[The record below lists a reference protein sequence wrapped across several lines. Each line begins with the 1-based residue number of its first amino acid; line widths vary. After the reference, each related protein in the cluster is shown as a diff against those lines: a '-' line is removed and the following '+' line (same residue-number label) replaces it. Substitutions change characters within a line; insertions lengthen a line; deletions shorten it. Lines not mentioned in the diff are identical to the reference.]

1 MSIRLRVSGFGVC
14 LLASLALLAPAQ
26 ASAAQLQGITLD
38 VQPYYV
44 DVRLSFDTRPQYTDS
59 YRYDPD
65 RYLLTFTGC
74 TSTVSEEQATALA
87 QTGNTLVTRV
97 SVYPGADNIAV
108 GFYVNQRL
116 EPFIRYDDTSYTVRF
131 YTAVQH
137 ERTTQL
143 SQGVA
148 LVEKYSVYQ
157 GKNYHAY
164 ILKVDASAPVDIF
177 AAAADRYDGK
187 TRRRAP
193 SSFAR
198 RENAIAVVNGGFF
211 SQAGEHLSTLIEDG
225 VLRASGVYPARP
237 ALVFTQEGQRAIGR
251 YNVETAL
258 IANGTR
264 IPVNGMNGPYQ
275 SGKVFAY
282 NYKYPVESLPQSGM
296 YYYLLE
302 GGRLRYFNTTAAGL
316 ALAPEMLLV
325 ATDIMPEANPLRQ
338 IPDGAEVSV
347 ETRITD
353 TAGQAVSARS
363 AIGGAPMLVEN
374 GALNITN
381 EQDKVQD
388 DIAKSER
395 SRTAAGLTRDGQLI
409 IAVVK
414 ELESAGYGGVT
425 LPVLAQLM
433 IDEGAWTAL
442 NLDGGGSSA
451 LVVAGDLLNITAAE
465 ERPVSNVLVIKPGAA
480 PSASPADNATPAPA
494 RLKYERRGNT

>member
-1 MSIRLRVSGFGVC
+1 MSRAARVSVLGVC
-14 LLASLALLAPAQ
+14 LLLGLAVLAPAQ
-26 ASAAQLQGITLD
+26 ARAAKLQGISLD

-44 DVRLSFDTRPQYTDS
+44 DVRLSFDTRPQYSDS

-74 TSTVSEEQATALA
+74 TSAVPPEQADALA
-87 QTGNTLVTRV
+87 ETGNSLVTRV
-97 SVYPGADNIAV
+97 SIYNGSDNIAV
-108 GFYVNQRL
+108 GCYVNQRL
-116 EPFIRYDDTSYTVRF
+116 EPYIRYDDTGYTIRF

-137 ERTTQL
+137 ARTTQL
-143 SQGVA
+143 TQGVA
-148 LVEKYSVYQ
+148 LVEKFSAYQ

-164 ILKVDASAPVDIF
+164 ILKIDAAAPVDVF

-211 SQAGEHLSTLIEDG
+211 GQAGEHLGTLIEDG
-225 VLRASGVYPARP
+225 VLRASGVYPNRP
-237 ALVFTQEGQRAIGR
+237 ALVLTQDGQRAIGR
-251 YNVETAL
+251 YTVETAL

-264 IPVNGMNGPYQ
+264 IPVNGMNRPYE
-275 SGKVFAY
+275 SGKVIIY
-282 NYKYPVESLPQSGM
+282 NSKFPLESLPQNGM

-302 GGRLRYFNTTAAGL
+302 GGRLRYFNSTTAGL
-316 ALAPEMLLV
+316 TLAPEVMLV
-325 ATDIMPEANPLRQ
+325 ASDIMPEANPLRD

-374 GALNITN
+374 GAINITN
-381 EQDKVQD
+381 DLDKVQD

-451 LVVAGDLLNITAAE
+451 LVVAGDLLNLAESE
-465 ERPVSNVLVIKPGAA
+465 ERPVSNVLVVKPGL
-480 PSASPADNATPAPA
+480 PPGQPPTDNATPAPA
-494 RLKYERRGNT
+494 QLKYERRGG